1 MTQYPSYTGPDEPI
15 AATGPVGPAPKSTAL
30 AVRLMQVLAALS
42 LVSLVVSLLSRDSLR
57 TSIRQNQPTLN
68 QDRLNTAVNVGTA
81 FAVVLGIVFIVLYLL
96 LANQVAKGKN
106 WARIV
111 TVVLAALSVLST
123 LSAIAQ
129 PSPAISKALAVL
141 TALVNI
147 ALLVLLFRPD
157 SRAFF
162 APSPTRG

>member
-1 MTQYPSYTGPDEPI
+1 MTQYPSYTGPDEPV

-68 QDRLNTAVNVGTA
+68 QDRLNTAVNVGIA

-129 PSPAISKALAVL
+129 PGPAISKALAVL
-141 TALVNI
+141 TALVNV

-162 APSPTRG
+162 AHRR